1 MKRIGWIDF
10 LRGFSMILI
19 LVFHTEVYYKG
30 EEIATPYYVYT
41 TNAIILFYFISGF
54 LLYKDTAFQIKRKL
68 QAIGRYLLLPYFVFT
83 SLLAVPKLLIRN
95 SEINFSEIASNII
108 LGNASWF
115 IAALI
120 IAEVLFSLLLW
131 ISRGKERWL
140 STVALLCFISYYLL
154 PFNQHSYWQWQDAL
168 LAFDFLYLGYLYN
181 KHKAVFNTINKPYI
195 SLLLLS
201 ILILIKVYEYQVD
214 LPMRNIAIEN
224 APLFLADA
232 ITWLLLIVSLIPFIP
247 NNKLIEWTGRHSI
260 TYYFL
265 CGGCPL
271 IVAMTMNIIGF
282 AYEGYFYRFILAFIL
297 VYILASLL
305 TWLINRYVP
314 L

>member
-1 MKRIGWIDF
+1 
-10 LRGFSMILI
+10 MILI

-95 SEINFSEIASNII
+95 SEINFSEIASNIL

-131 ISRGKERWL
+131 ISRGRERWL
-140 STVALLCFISYYLL
+140 STVALLCFISYYIL

-181 KHKAVFNTINKPYI
+181 KHNIVFHAFNKPYI

-201 ILILIKVYEYQVD
+201 IV
-214 LPMRNIAIEN
+214 IAQ
-224 APLFLADA
+224 
-232 ITWLLLIVSLIPFIP
+232 
-247 NNKLIEWTGRHSI
+247 
-260 TYYFL
+260 
-265 CGGCPL
+265 
-271 IVAMTMNIIGF
+271 
-282 AYEGYFYRFILAFIL
+282 
-297 VYILASLL
+297 
-305 TWLINRYVP
+305 
-314 L
+314 

>member
-95 SEINFSEIASNII
+95 SEINFSEIASNIL

-168 LAFDFLYLGYLYN
+168 LAFDFLYLGYFYN
-181 KHKAVFNTINKPYI
+181 KHKIY
-195 SLLLLS
+195 
-201 ILILIKVYEYQVD
+201 
-214 LPMRNIAIEN
+214 
-224 APLFLADA
+224 
-232 ITWLLLIVSLIPFIP
+232 
-247 NNKLIEWTGRHSI
+247 
-260 TYYFL
+260 
-265 CGGCPL
+265 
-271 IVAMTMNIIGF
+271 
-282 AYEGYFYRFILAFIL
+282 
-297 VYILASLL
+297 
-305 TWLINRYVP
+305 
-314 L
+314 